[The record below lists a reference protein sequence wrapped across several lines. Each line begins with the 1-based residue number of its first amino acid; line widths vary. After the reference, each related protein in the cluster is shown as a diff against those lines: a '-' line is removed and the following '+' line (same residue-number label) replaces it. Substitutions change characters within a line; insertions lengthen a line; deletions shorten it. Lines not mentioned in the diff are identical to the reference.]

1 MSDDLRSSIAGQR
14 ARIRADL
21 ERLVRI
27 PSVAFEGYDPAP
39 VRESAEATAEILRQA
54 GAPDVRLLEV
64 PGDHPAVFAQA
75 PAPAGAPTVLLYAH
89 HDVQPAGP
97 EELWSTPPFEP
108 VERDGRLFGR
118 GSADDKSGIAIH
130 AAALRAFDGRPPVGV
145 KVLVE
150 GEEEATT
157 DNLPRLIREHRDLF
171 AADVVVVAD
180 SGNRRTGE
188 PTLTTTLR
196 GIVDCTIEV
205 RTLAL
210 PVHSG
215 AYGGAAPDALMALIR
230 ALAAL
235 QDDRGTCA
243 VPGLAAMPWAG
254 AGYPEDDFR
263 REAGVLDG
271 VELVGRGALAERLW
285 TRPAVN
291 VIGIDAPPVQ
301 GARNILVDRARAV
314 VSLRIPPNEEPERA
328 LDLLVEHLRR
338 HVPWGA
344 RLEVTRGDPGR
355 GFAARTD
362 GPAYAAARTALAEAY
377 GRPVVEMGSGG
388 SVPLVPALAEQ
399 LRGAEILLMGAMDD
413 RSNIH
418 AQDESVDLAEVERAA
433 LAEAFLLAR
442 LAPGGA
448 ATVEG

>member
-1 MSDDLRSSIAGQR
+1 MSGDLRAAIAAQR
-14 ARIRADL
+14 DRIRADL

-27 PSVAFEGYDPAP
+27 PSVAFEGFDPAP
-39 VRESAEATAEILRQA
+39 VRESAEATAEILRDA
-54 GAPDVRLLEV
+54 GLPDVRLIEM
-64 PGDHPAVFAQA
+64 PGGHPAVFGAA
-75 PAPAGAPTVLLYAH
+75 PAPPGAPTVLLYAH

-97 EELWSTPPFEP
+97 EDLWSTPPFEP
-108 VERDGRLFGR
+108 VERDGRLYGR
-118 GSADDKSGIAIH
+118 GAADDKSGVALH
-130 AAALRAFDGRPPVGV
+130 AAALRAFEGRPPVGV
-145 KVLVE
+145 KVLIE

-157 DNLPRLIREHRDLF
+157 DNLPRLIQGNRDLF
-171 AADVVVVAD
+171 RADVVVVAD

-196 GIVDCTIEV
+196 GVVDCTVEV
-205 RTLAL
+205 RTLER

-230 ALAAL
+230 ALATL
-235 QDDRGTCA
+235 QDDRGACA
-243 VPGLAAMPWAG
+243 VPGLGSMPWAG
-254 AGYPEDDFR
+254 ADQPEDDLR

-271 VELVGRGALAERLW
+271 VELVGEGPLAERLW

-291 VIGIDAPPVQ
+291 VIGIDAPPVH

-314 VSLRIPPNEEPERA
+314 VSLRIAPSEDPERA

-338 HVPWGA
+338 AVPWGA
-344 RLEVTRGDPGR
+344 RFAVTRGDPGR
-355 GFAARTD
+355 GFACRTD
-362 GPAYAAARTALAEAY
+362 GPAYAVARRALAEAY

-388 SVPLVPALAEQ
+388 SIPLVPALAEV
-399 LRGAEILLMGAMDD
+399 LPGAEILLMGAMDD

-433 LAEAFLLAR
+433 LAEALLLQG
-442 LAPGGA
+442 LAG
-448 ATVEG
+448 